1 LAKSRRRT
9 SDAYGALVFLAR
21 QTFVDPQRV
30 AVIGFSQGGWVASQ
44 WPRLISSSCSS
55 FQTICGFVWRL
66 RSILYAG
73 PPGHARGYP
82 LSFLLEPSTIGHR
95 PKTAHARS
103 SVGAPRDPRSSKSS
117 IPALTMVS
125 ITRTSSP
132 AGRSLVTGWNTT
144 ATQRTKQASGCGSF
158 SITIST
164 DGVPIGA
171 AELTSAEGQNR
182 CGPCVRCQGK
192 NKSGHDR
199 LARQSLRQHAPLPA
213 PVRSAHSDEEAGAL
227 TGVACRRAPSPRATR
242 RGVSG
247 ADEAITTSRARTH
260 LPCRSFA
267 ALLRRP

>member
-1 LAKSRRRT
+1 MQGRRGTPGDTHSHSYWSPRRLDTVRRLLTHGRQLGHRGTPDRASRLSRHSPWFQLPAPPARQVALWSLGGIQRRR
-9 SDAYGALVFLAR
+9 SG
-21 QTFVDPQRV
+21 Q
-30 AVIGFSQGGWVASQ
+30 
-44 WPRLISSSCSS
+44 
-55 FQTICGFVWRL
+55 
-66 RSILYAG
+66 
-73 PPGHARGYP
+73 
-82 LSFLLEPSTIGHR
+82 
-95 PKTAHARS
+95 
-103 SVGAPRDPRSSKSS
+103 
-117 IPALTMVS
+117 
-125 ITRTSSP
+125 
-132 AGRSLVTGWNTT
+132 
-144 ATQRTKQASGCGSF
+144 QASGCGSF